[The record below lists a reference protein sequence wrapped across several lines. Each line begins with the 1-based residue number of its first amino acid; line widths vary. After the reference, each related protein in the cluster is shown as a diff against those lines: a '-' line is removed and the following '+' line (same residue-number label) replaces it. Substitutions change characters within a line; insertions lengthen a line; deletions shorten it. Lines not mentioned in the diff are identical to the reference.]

1 MWSFARMLLFDLKY
15 RMYFNLDN
23 FLIFLIARCINVF
36 MYLMLPL
43 SLIIVSNVNISL
55 ENVKF

>member
-15 RMYFNLDN
+15 RMDFYLDN